1 MYNRYHYKIISLFI
15 SIILYTFI
23 YSILN
28 PINFSGI
35 NTIQDKIKDKLG
47 EEQIYE
53 AFEGQYTKK
62 YDIDKEIIKQDVKK
76 FIAEEDEKI
85 KKPHYS
91 QRIIDSFL
99 FFYYNRVFIRLWR
112 HTPYNKY
119 VKNVSIYTRVI
130 YNCVNFVLVLTYNR
144 NIRKISNVHIHND
157 YINNVHNR
165 ILFYEL

>member
-15 SIILYTFI
+15 SILLYTFI

-76 FIAEEDEKI
+76 FITEEDEKI

-91 QRIIDSFL
+91 QRIIDSFYFSTITACLLGYGDIHPITNTSKMLVSTQGL
-99 FFYYNRVFIRLWR
+99 FTIAL
-112 HTPYNKY
+112 
-119 VKNVSIYTRVI
+119 
-130 YNCVNFVLVLTYNR
+130 
-144 NIRKISNVHIHND
+144 
-157 YINNVHNR
+157 
-165 ILFYEL
+165 ILY